1 MVEQQD
7 TAQGKEDRQQEP
19 LNAPSLTCRAQ
30 VAVVEVGLSLG
41 RLQRISSHRWEPGSH
56 PKYDTAPFHPAALYL
71 C

>member
-1 MVEQQD
+1 MEQQD
-7 TAQGKEDRQQEP
+7 TAQGKGDRQQEP

-41 RLQRISSHRWEPGSH
+41 RISSHRWAPGSH